1 MAQQPAVAVGGV
13 DDVHIAPDE
22 RARRRG
28 QFCGRELAFC
38 VRVVV
43 VVALF
48 ARARERDASEQRSE
62 KGEKEHSCTTRG
74 SVRGSAIISIVRCY
88 IYMYVGP
95 GGYEE

>member
-1 MAQQPAVAVGGV
+1 MAQQPAVAVCGV
-13 DDVHIAPDE
+13 YDVHIAPDE

-38 VRVVV
+38 VVVVV

-48 ARARERDASEQRSE
+48 ARARERDAGEQRSE

-74 SVRGSAIISIVRCY
+74 PYAV
-88 IYMYVGP
+88 P
-95 GGYEE
+95 P